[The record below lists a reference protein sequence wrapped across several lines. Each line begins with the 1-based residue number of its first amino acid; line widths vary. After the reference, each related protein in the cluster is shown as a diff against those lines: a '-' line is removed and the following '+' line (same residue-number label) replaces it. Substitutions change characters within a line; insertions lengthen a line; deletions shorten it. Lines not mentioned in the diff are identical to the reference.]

1 MSFSGQHDERSAE
14 APARSLFVFLM
25 YFIKRYG
32 WWLLAM
38 QLFCLG
44 WSLDHTLMPYV
55 LGKVIDAIVS
65 FSGDKKNIWQ
75 ALWVPL
81 VLGAL
86 LWVLTEAM
94 YRLAGI
100 TRARI
105 FPRLQAAIRMHMF
118 AYIQQH
124 SYQFFSNQLAGSM
137 GNKINDMVLGSAR
150 MLDSIMFLFI
160 PVSVAV
166 LITIGL
172 FFWLQPL
179 YAAIIGGWVVL
190 HVGICL
196 GFSPK
201 INRLS
206 HIDSE
211 ARSDLTGRI
220 VDSFT
225 NFINVKLFSR
235 QRFESRY
242 VGQYQQDEKNKQ
254 WQTLWFIEKVRV
266 LLGIAG
272 FIIPGVGLTWAV
284 LSGWQQDVITTG
296 ELVFIFNTSWNVM
309 TMVWITGM
317 ELPNFFADMGSCQQA
332 LTLMKVS
339 HDIVDKPQAKP
350 IQVTQG
356 AIEFDRVVFQYHA
369 KSQVFNGQ
377 SLIIPA
383 GQKVGLVGFSGAGK
397 STFVNLILRLFEVT
411 QGRILIDG
419 QNIADVTQQSLREQI
434 SMIPQEPVLFHRSI
448 MENIRYGK
456 EHASEREV
464 MAAARQA
471 HCHAFIENLPQQY
484 DTLVGERGIKLSGG
498 QRQRIT
504 IARAF
509 LANAPILILDEA
521 TASLDS
527 MTEQLIQD
535 SLQKLMADR
544 TTIVIAHRL
553 STLRQMQR
561 ILVFKQGEVVE
572 DGSHEQLMARDGYYA
587 QLWQMQAHGFLPE
600 QEVMEAL

>member
-1 MSFSGQHDERSAE
+1 MSFTRRHDERNIQV
-14 APARSLFVFLM
+14 PAHSLFIFLS

-38 QLFCLG
+38 QIFCLG
-44 WSLDHTLMPYV
+44 WALDHTLMPYV
-55 LGKVIDAIVS
+55 LGRVIDVIVN
-65 FSGDKKNIWQ
+65 FSGDKKSVWQ
-75 ALWVPL
+75 VLWIPL
-81 VLGAL
+81 VLGAF
-86 LWVLTEAM
+86 LWVLTETM

-100 TRARI
+100 VRARV
-105 FPRLQAAIRMHMF
+105 FPNLQAAIRMRMF

-137 GNKINDMVLGSAR
+137 GNKINDMVLGSTR
-150 MLDSIMFLFI
+150 LLDNIIFLFI
-160 PVSVAV
+160 PVFVAV
-166 LITIGL
+166 LITIGM

-179 YAAIIGGWVVL
+179 YAAIIGGWVAL
-190 HVGICL
+190 HVSICL
-196 GFSPK
+196 GFSAK

-206 HIDSE
+206 HINSE
-211 ARSDLTGRI
+211 ARSDLTGRV

-235 QRFESRY
+235 QRFEY
-242 VGQYQQDEKNKQ
+242 QYINEFQQDEKNKQ
-254 WQTLWFIEKVRV
+254 WQTLWFIEKVRL
-266 LLGIAG
+266 LLGIVA
-272 FIIPGVGLTWAV
+272 FIIPGVALTWAV
-284 LSGWQQDVITTG
+284 LSGWQQDIITTG
-296 ELVFIFNTSWNVM
+296 EVVFIFNTAWNVM

-317 ELPNFFADMGSCQQA
+317 ELPNFFAEMGSCQQA
-332 LTLMKVS
+332 LTLMKAS
-339 HDIVDKPQAKP
+339 HDIVDNPQAKP

-356 AIEFDRVVFQYHA
+356 SIEFNRVVFQYHA
-369 KSQVFNGQ
+369 KSQVLKDQ

-397 STFVNLILRLFEVT
+397 STFVNLILRLFELT
-411 QGRILIDG
+411 QGQILIDG
-419 QNIADVTQQSLREQI
+419 QNIAEVTQQSLREKI
-434 SMIPQEPVLFHRSI
+434 SMIPQETVLFHRSI

-456 EHASEREV
+456 EHASEQEV
-464 MAAARQA
+464 IAAVRQA
-471 HCHAFIENLPQQY
+471 HCHEFIENLPQQY

-498 QRQRIT
+498 QRQRIA

-509 LANAPILILDEA
+509 LADAPILILDEA

-535 SLQKLMADR
+535 SLQNLMADR

-561 ILVFKQGEVVE
+561 ILVFKQGEIVE
-572 DGSHEQLMARDGYYA
+572 DGSHEQLMAREGYYA
-587 QLWQMQAHGFLPE
+587 KLWQMQAHGFLPE
-600 QEVMEAL
+600 QEMLV